1 MAFDIPD
8 IRLTLN
14 FISSSLWFFDCINSS
29 TCSSIEANFTCFSPS
44 FLVLCFCFL
53 SLPCP
58 CTNRSV
64 LASNCSVLVSTV
76 IYSTAHRLYNQSRI
90 LETENKR
97 CIAAADVK
105 RPSGGRDN
113 RYEVGNQEESGKPR
127 LFLALVAIEFSSP
140 VGTKRLHRVP

>member
-1 MAFDIPD
+1 MLRRKSRRCKRSGRHSSQTSAEEGVHWWAQICVMAFDIPD

-44 FLVLCFCFL
+44 FLVLWFCFL

-64 LASNCSVLVSTV
+64 LTSNCSVLVSTV

-97 CIAAADVK
+97 CIAVADVK

-113 RYEVGNQEESGKPR
+113 RY
-127 LFLALVAIEFSSP
+127 
-140 VGTKRLHRVP
+140 